1 MFVALPKL
9 SEPYNIHQETTKDS
23 VKGLKQA
30 DEEDVKTS
38 DKDLG
43 APVEKEVESS
53 VTDLLVP
60 AEKYGKDDK
69 AFVEGPTSSELEP
82 GKNIN

>member
-1 MFVALPKL
+1 MFVVRKL
-9 SEPYNIHQETTKDS
+9 SELSNIHQDTTKDS

-43 APVEKEVESS
+43 TPVEKEIKSS
-53 VTDLLVP
+53 VTDLVVP
-60 AEKYGKDDK
+60 VEERGKDEK

-82 GKNIN
+82 GKYIN